1 MLAPCAFRCVALS
14 FAHHANDSLQMDEPS
29 MIWLKVALQTALR

>member
-14 FAHHANDSLQMDEPS
+14 FAHHANDSLQMDAPS
-29 MIWLKVALQTALR
+29 MILVKIAFPTALR